1 MFVIVFYVP
10 QEHVQTVKEALF
22 KAGAGTI
29 GDYDSCAWQC
39 LGTGQF
45 KPLQGSRPH
54 IGKLDEIEL
63 VDEFRVEMVC
73 GAENI
78 RAAITALISAH
89 PYEEPAY
96 HILQTFNLDD
106 LP

>member
-1 MFVIVFYVP
+1 MYIIIFYVP
-10 QEHVQTVKEALF
+10 EENVQAVKQALF
-22 KAGAGTI
+22 EAGAGGI

-45 KPLQGSRPH
+45 RPLLGSQPH
-54 IGKLDEIEL
+54 IGSLGEIEL
-63 VDEFRVEMVC
+63 VSEFRVEMVC
-73 GAENI
+73 TAENI
-78 RAAITALISAH
+78 RAAVNALISAH

-96 HILQTFNLDD
+96 HILETLSVND

>member
-1 MFVIVFYVP
+1 MFVIIFYVP
-10 QEHVQTVKEALF
+10 KMNAEAVKQALF
-22 KAGAGTI
+22 KVGAGTI

-45 KPLQGSRPH
+45 KPLVGSQPH
-54 IGKLDEIEL
+54 IGQLNQIEL
-63 VDEFRVEMVC
+63 VDEFRVEVVC
-73 GAENI
+73 TAENV
-78 RAAITALISAH
+78 RAAITALVASH

-96 HILQTFNLDD
+96 HIVKTLSPDE

>member
-1 MFVIVFYVP
+1 MFVIIFYVP
-10 QEHVQTVKEALF
+10 QVNVEEVKQALF
-22 KAGAGTI
+22 NAGAGTI

-45 KPLQGSRPH
+45 KPLAGSQPH
-54 IGKLDEIEL
+54 IGQLNEIEL

-73 GAENI
+73 RVENV
-78 RAAITALISAH
+78 RVAINALIAAH

-96 HILQTFNLDD
+96 HILQALNVAD